1 MLHAVGRVGMARV
14 SVESVKNVQVRIK
27 AEDYEWIGDEPPDVG
42 DGMGPGPYDLLLG
55 ALGSCMTMTLLLYA
69 RRKEWP
75 LEGVEVDIEHDRIHA
90 DDAVNVEKPGGLVE
104 RFKINL
110 VLRGDLNEVQVER
123 LRDISTR
130 CPMRKTLAATHVFE
144 ESVRL
149 SE

>member
-1 MLHAVGRVGMARV
+1 MARV
-14 SVESVKNVQVRIK
+14 SVESVRNVQVRIK

-42 DGMGPGPYDLLLG
+42 DGAGPGPYDLLLG

-75 LEGVEVDIEHDRIHA
+75 LEGVEVEIEHDRIHA
-90 DDAVNVEKPGGLVE
+90 DDAANVEKPGGLVE
-104 RFKINL
+104 RFQIDL
-110 VLRGDLNEVQVER
+110 VLRGDLDEAQVGR

-149 SE
+149 SD